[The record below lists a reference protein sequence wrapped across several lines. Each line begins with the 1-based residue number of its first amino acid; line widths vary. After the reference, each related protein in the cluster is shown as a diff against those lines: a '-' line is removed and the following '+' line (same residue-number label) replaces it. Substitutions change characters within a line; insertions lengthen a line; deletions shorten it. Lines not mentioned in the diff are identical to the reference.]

1 LLKNSWRAFV
11 FLYSLLLI
19 GGCSTGDDTR
29 LANEGVARFRLQ
41 LSSQQYSDIYSQ
53 ADSVFRG
60 VTKQQD
66 FLDFMSAINRKLGK
80 FQSASQTGY
89 FVNWTTSG
97 TRIRLNFAS
106 KYEGGD
112 AQEEFLWHISGKQA
126 LLVGYHISSNSLI
139 TK

>member
-1 LLKNSWRAFV
+1 VL
-11 FLYSLLLI
+11 
-19 GGCSTGDDTR
+19 GGCGASDVLR
-29 LANEGVARFRLQ
+29 FANEGVARFRAQ
-41 LSSQQYSDIYSQ
+41 LGGQQYLDIYSQ
-53 ADSVFRG
+53 ADSAFRS

-66 FLDFMSAINRKLGK
+66 FVDFMSAINRKLGK

-97 TRIRLNFAS
+97 TRVRLTFSA

-112 AQEEFLWHISGKQA
+112 AQEEFIWHVSGKQA
-126 LLVGYHISSNSLI
+126 LLVGYHVNSNALI